1 MGVSTHSIEVNAPL
15 KAVYNQWTQFEEF
28 PHFME
33 GVEEVRQEGEKRLF
47 WKAKIAG
54 KVKEWE
60 AEITNQVPDQRI
72 AWESIDGSSNS
83 GTITFDELGDDLTR
97 VNATIGYEPEGFLE
111 KTGDAL
117 GIPSGRIEGDLQ
129 RFRDYV
135 EEGGRKTG
143 GWRGEIGEGEK
154 SDLGVLPTT
163 ASDQPYAAEHAVS
176 EKKISAPPQE
186 MAGES
191 TVEVPLPEKEVKVGK
206 RTIGAG
212 EVKLH
217 KTVTTEQVNVPVELK
232 HEDIV
237 IERVPAHEVEA
248 GKGAFQE
255 EVIKVPLSREEPVM
269 VRTFLLTDKR
279 LNATGGSTYRCN
291 AHP

>member
-97 VNATIGYEPEGFLE
+97 VNATIGYEPEGFLA

-154 SDLGVLPTT
+154 SDLGVLRRQRLI
-163 ASDQPYAAEHAVS
+163 SHMRLNMQYQR
-176 EKKISAPPQE
+176 KRSAPHHKRWQPK
-186 MAGES
+186 A
-191 TVEVPLPEKEVKVGK
+191 PL
-206 RTIGAG
+206 RC
-212 EVKLH
+212 LS
-217 KTVTTEQVNVPVELK
+217 LK
-232 HEDIV
+232 
-237 IERVPAHEVEA
+237 
-248 GKGAFQE
+248 K
-255 EVIKVPLSREEPVM
+255 K
-269 VRTFLLTDKR
+269 
-279 LNATGGSTYRCN
+279 
-291 AHP
+291 